1 MEDKIMK
8 KIVVILMIF
17 FTVSLV
23 GGLCSVSSQLDNAE
37 KQRTYHAYMQQL
49 SDKIPHVLPDP
60 MTGLPLY

>member
-8 KIVVILMIF
+8 RITIVLMIF

-23 GGLCSVSSQLDNAE
+23 GGLYRVFSQLDNVG
-37 KQRTYHAYMQQL
+37 KQRTYHAYMEQL
-49 SDKIPHVLPDP
+49 PNKMPNVLPEP